1 MPKESFWTKM
11 KKEEKLKLVEP
22 SEEVK
27 ESYIKKSESKDYVS
41 RITNDEI
48 KEARKK
54 FKQLLEKI

>member
-1 MPKESFWTKM
+1 M

>member
-54 FKQLLEKI
+54 FK